1 MVSVFWVLSG
11 ISLSLK
17 PLQLARSQHWEKFF
31 DTMFSSIFRRALRLY
46 MPVFFVQCCVITAAC
61 LGLYNHASTLS
72 KDWPFAGTNE
82 KQFVVY
88 DTNSE
93 QIQDW
98 LKTMWKFAN
107 PFKPMRPLY
116 DVHLWTIPLEFRN
129 SIVLF
134 TTLIAYAKLKPRVR
148 IGLTAA
154 LYTYC
159 VLVEEGDVGLFIAG
173 MGLAEYLLIREEN
186 AKHLPTSEK
195 TQERQDARP
204 KAIWIGV
211 LYVGLHLLSWPAHKY
226 ETSPGYITI
235 HNLFKSF
242 FRSTEL
248 TFGRMGAA
256 IFLFALCGS
265 EWLRKPFQTSLAI
278 YLGKI
283 SFPLYIVH
291 GPINHIFGTSLVEF
305 FWRFTGNDTLT
316 GYEMGVVAS
325 FLCCT
330 VVVVWLADLLM
341 TLIDTPS
348 VRFGR
353 ALQTRWSHQVLP

>member
-1 MVSVFWVLSG
+1 MVAVFWILSG

-17 PLQLARSQHWEKFF
+17 PLQLARNQNWDGFF

-46 MPVFFVQCCVITAAC
+46 VPVFVVQSCVITAAC
-61 LGLYNHASTLS
+61 LGLYNHAYALS
-72 KDWPFAGTNE
+72 KDWPFGGTNE
-82 KQFVVY
+82 RQFVVFES
-88 DTNSE
+88 NVE

-107 PFKPMRPLY
+107 PFRPMRPLY

-129 SIVLF
+129 SIILF
-134 TTLIAYAKLKPRVR
+134 ATLVAYAKLRAHIR

-159 VLVEEGDVGLFIAG
+159 VLVEEGDVALFIAG
-173 MGLAEYLLIREEN
+173 MGLAEYLLIRDEQ
-186 AKHLPTSEK
+186 AQCLPVSERVQE
-195 TQERQDARP
+195 TQSISERAV
-204 KAIWIGV
+204 WMGV
-211 LYVGLHLLSWPAHKY
+211 LYIGLHLLSWPAHKY

-235 HNLFKSF
+235 HRLFRPY
-242 FRSTEL
+242 FRSTEM
-248 TFGRMGAA
+248 TFGRIGAVL
-256 IFLFALCGS
+256 FLLALCGS

-291 GPINHIFGTSLVEF
+291 GPVNHILGTLLVQF
-305 FWRFTGNDTLT
+305 FWSFTGNNTLVR
-316 GYEMGVVAS
+316 YEMGVVAS
-325 FLCCT
+325 FLCCS

-341 TLIDTPS
+341 TTVDIPS
-348 VRFGR
+348 VKLSR
-353 ALQTRWSHQVLP
+353 ALQTRWSC

>member
-17 PLQLARSQHWEKFF
+17 PLQLARSQSWEKLF

-61 LGLYNHASTLS
+61 LGFYNHAYALS
-72 KDWPFAGTNE
+72 KAWPFGGTNE

-107 PFKPMRPLY
+107 PFRPMRPLY

-129 SIVLF
+129 SIILF
-134 TTLIAYAKLKPRVR
+134 ATLVAYAKLKARVR

-154 LYTYC
+154 LYAFC
-159 VLVEEGDVGLFIAG
+159 VLVEEGDIALFIAG
-173 MGLAEYLLIREEN
+173 MGLAEYLLIQDERI
-186 AKHLPTSEK
+186 KRLPTSEK
-195 TQERQDARP
+195 VQEAQRARP
-204 KAIWIGV
+204 KPVWIVV
-211 LYVGLHLLSWPAHKY
+211 LFAGLHLLSWPAHKY
-226 ETSPGYITI
+226 ETSPGYITL
-235 HNLFKSF
+235 HNVFKPL

-248 TFGRMGAA
+248 TFQRMGAA
-256 IFLFALCGS
+256 IFLLALCGS
-265 EWLRKPFQTSLAI
+265 EWLRQPFRTSLAV

-291 GPINHIFGTSLVEF
+291 GPVNHILGTSLVEF
-305 FWRFTGNDTLT
+305 FWGFTGNDTLVK
-316 GYEMGVVAS
+316 YEMGVVVS

-330 VVVVWLADLLM
+330 AVVVWLADLLT
-341 TLIDTPS
+341 TLVDAPS

-353 ALQTRWSHQVLP
+353 TLQTRWSC